1 MSKNVGDLMTRDPIV
16 LDATATPADAA
27 SAMKERDVGDV
38 LVSQNG
44 KLLGIVTDRDLV
56 VRCLAEDVDASLV
69 RLESVCSTGLATLE
83 PGDSIEDAIRLM
95 EEHAVRRVPVVENGT
110 AVGILSL
117 GDLALARDPRSALA
131 AISGADPN
139 N

>member
-1 MSKNVGDLMTRDPIV
+1 MAKNVGDLMTRDPIV
-16 LDATATPADAA
+16 LDSTATPTDAA
-27 SAMKERDVGDV
+27 CAMKERDVGDV

-44 KLLGIVTDRDLV
+44 RLLGIVTDRDLV
-56 VRCLAEDVDASLV
+56 LRCLAEEVDASLV
-69 RLESVCSTGLATLE
+69 RLESVCSTELATLE

-95 EEHAVRRVPVVENGT
+95 EEHAVRRVPVVENGA

-131 AISGADPN
+131 LISSAEPN